1 MLLLGI
7 MDMDVAVFTTIPGV
21 GKLGNGKMGGAQRL
35 KGGALTQ
42 ARKSHRNNPQDRAP
56 NGCSLKV
63 VLASL
68 HLGRTHIKDD

>member
-7 MDMDVAVFTTIPGV
+7 MDVDVAVFTTIPGV

-56 NGCSLKV
+56 NGP
-63 VLASL
+63 
-68 HLGRTHIKDD
+68 